1 MRGFEGNELAAMD
14 DEQFRRIWEA
24 LMVRLGTF
32 PEYVE
37 MFEDAYPGKDF
48 ESMNFGHASNAMAGF
63 LVSALVID
71 DAPWDRFLKGDDEA
85 LSSGQLAGAD
95 VFTLI
100 PCSICHTGP
109 ALTDGLF
116 HNVALAQLGPG
127 LGDGPF
133 GDDDIGRERVTGDPA
148 HRYAFRTT
156 PLRNVEL
163 TGPYGHA
170 GEFVSLRDFID
181 HYSDSELKLR
191 TFVELQ
197 GHKIEPLLQDQILT
211 HNFDGIMA
219 TRSPI
224 IAGISFGSEV
234 VEPGTEFMSGL
245 KDDRARDLGHL
256 VPARVPSGL
265 ALD

>member
-1 MRGFEGNELAAMD
+1 
-14 DEQFRRIWEA
+14 
-24 LMVRLGTF
+24 
-32 PEYVE
+32 
-37 MFEDAYPGKDF
+37 
-48 ESMNFGHASNAMAGF
+48 MAGF
-63 LVSALVID
+63 LVSALVFD
-71 DAPWDRFLKGDDEA
+71 DSPWDRFLKGDDEA

-95 VFTLI
+95 VFTQI

-133 GDDDIGRERVTGDPA
+133 GDDDFGRERVTGDPA

-197 GHKIEPLLQDQILT
+197 GVNIEPLLRDQILT

-224 IAGISFGSEV
+224 INGVSFGDEV
-234 VEPGTEFMSGL
+234 VEPVTEFMSAL
-245 KDDRARDLGHL
+245 TDDRARDLEHL
-256 VPARVPSGL
+256 VPSRVPSGL
-265 ALD
+265 PLD